1 MGLGDAI
8 SRVVIS
14 VKAETKEARTQL
26 HELNGAME
34 AMGKFSQFARAAIQE
49 YGEHTRLAAN
59 TAGINIGK
67 LSKSFQGLISEHD
80 LLTFASKTS
89 RGAFKLT
96 QAEMER
102 VGQAAV
108 ALRNRGF
115 DLNESI
121 QKLTNSMV
129 KGKAE
134 GLDDFGLSLG
144 NADPKAGRLKNI
156 MGELDRVI
164 KESGQTTGDYAD
176 DVQKLAIEWDN
187 ATAAAKRYA
196 VEAAKEIPVQDM
208 FAKARDMIARGQGDG
223 MDGEGMW
230 NIAQG
235 GGAGGGQTR
244 YGAMMDAADRRMN
257 DLAAQEALRKFQAG
271 IKVGNQNILDRDKL
285 DPDKQAAKDKAAAE
299 AAKKRAEEIAKL
311 GQALLGM
318 ESASARAIRTNEE
331 MRQSDEAR
339 AEFISQMNGETLS
352 PFKRYLLE
360 VDQLNGMLD
369 EGRISWETYA
379 VAKRKAFDASGQ
391 VEDPLNVKQTGIET
405 RGILAKMNSDIRAAK
420 EAAAQG
426 RTDGQQ
432 DALFGTH
439 VIFGQ
444 KEDWDGWRETLAVT
458 GSAFT
463 AFGEAA
469 GAGYTAIVTGAGGVG
484 AAIRQSMADGL
495 MALGKTS
502 LVKALSETALGFGSL
517 ALGPLGGA
525 SAAMHFKSAALHG
538 AVAVA
543 AGLAANG
550 LGTSAQVSAGAAADK
565 EKAKEDEKAKK
576 ERDKGGGSSGEG
588 SNDKRP
594 IVVVVGDHFSHM
606 SNRQKA
612 LYSQEAVDKAV
623 RERDD

>member
-14 VKAETKEARTQL
+14 VKAETNDAKRSL
-26 HELNGAME
+26 HELNGALE
-34 AMGKFSQFARAAIQE
+34 AMGKASQFAREAIAE

-59 TAGINIGK
+59 TAGINIGH
-67 LSKSFQGLISEHD
+67 LSKSFKGLINEHD

-89 RGAFKLT
+89 RGAFKLN
-96 QAEMER
+96 QAEMEQ
-102 VGQAAV
+102 VGKAAI

-115 DLNESI
+115 DLNEAI

-134 GLDDFGLSLG
+134 GLDDFGLSIA
-144 NADPKAGRLKNI
+144 NADTKAGRLKNI
-156 MGELDRVI
+156 MSELDRVV
-164 KESGQTTGDYAD
+164 KESGGTTNEYAD
-176 DVQKLAIEWDN
+176 DVARLANEWDN

-196 VEAAKEIPVQDM
+196 VDMAKDVGANA
-208 FAKARDMIARGQGDG
+208 FAQARDQLQMESDSVIGAARRAFAIKQAEASNWQG
-223 MDGEGMW
+223 MQ
-230 NIAQG
+230 NF
-235 GGAGGGQTR
+235 
-244 YGAMMDAADRRMN
+244 
-257 DLAAQEALRKFQAG
+257 KAG

-285 DPDKQAAKDKAAAE
+285 DPDKAKAASDKAAGA
-299 AAKKRAEEIAKL
+299 AAKYAEEMAKL
-311 GQALLGM
+311 GIALLGV
-318 ESASARAIRTNEE
+318 ESASAKAIRTGETLRE
-331 MRQSDEAR
+331 QQEAQ
-339 AEFISQMNGETLS
+339 AAFVSQLEADTLS

-360 VDQLNGMLD
+360 MDQLNGLLD
-369 EGRISWETYA
+369 EGKISWEAYGFA
-379 VAKRKAFDASGQ
+379 RKKAWDASGQ
-391 VEDPLNVKQTGIET
+391 TGAVGGAVDYDSARNNVAESGRIVAQMQAD
-405 RGILAKMNSDIRAAK
+405 LANAKDAAN
-420 EAAAQG
+420 QNRTNG
-426 RTDGQQ
+426 RQ